1 MIKSLV
7 RSVRYSA
14 DRTTETG
21 RHKGTRRK
29 FFVLLTVL
37 SAFVVPS
44 FAQIEY
50 AKQIAATIMKQ
61 YKDSMVVKKYASH
74 LEQDKLPT
82 GDRPANW
89 NYEIGVVL
97 MGFERLWKMT
107 NDQTYIDYTK
117 HIVDHFI
124 TAEGKIRTYV
134 MDEYNSDNI
143 PPGRQLLRLHA
154 LYKEEKYKTA
164 AQTLRDQIS
173 IQPRNKVGGFW
184 HKLKYPSQMWLDGLY
199 MIEPF
204 YAEYAVVNK
213 QQQDFNDIIN
223 QFVWM
228 EKYARDTKTGLL
240 YHGWDE
246 SKLQGWA
253 NKQTGTSPEFWSRS
267 MGWYM
272 MALVDVLDFIPATHP
287 RRKELI
293 AILNRLSTAIVKFQ
307 DAKSGVWWQVTDKA
321 NKEKNYLESSGTAM
335 FVFAL
340 AKGIRMHYLPA
351 TFNAPLQKAYKGMI
365 NQFVTTDANGQY
377 HFIQAVAGAG
387 LGGIPYRD
395 GTYEYYVN
403 EPRRD
408 DDLKAIGPFIQACIE
423 MELMKKKK

>member
-1 MIKSLV
+1 MKRIL
-7 RSVRYSA
+7 
-14 DRTTETG
+14 
-21 RHKGTRRK
+21 
-29 FFVLLTVL
+29 VLLLLIV
-37 SAFVVPS
+37 AFNAN
-44 FAQIEY
+44 AQIEY
-50 AKQIAATIMKQ
+50 AKQMANTIMKQ

-74 LEQDKLPT
+74 LEQDKLPE
-82 GDRPANW
+82 GNRPANW

-97 MGFERLWKMT
+97 MGFERLHQLTK
-107 NDQTYIDYTK
+107 DQTYIDYTK
-117 HIVDHFI
+117 HIIDHFI
-124 TAEGKIRTYV
+124 TADGGIRTYV
-134 MDEYNSDNI
+134 VDEYNSDNI
-143 PPGRQLLRLHA
+143 PPGRQLLRLYD
-154 LYKEEKYKTA
+154 LYKEQKYITA
-164 AQTLRDQIS
+164 ATTLRNQIS
-173 IQPRNKVGGFW
+173 IQPRNKAGGFW

-204 YAEYAVVNK
+204 YAAYAVVKN
-213 QQQDFNDIIN
+213 QPADFNDIIN
-223 QFVWM
+223 QFVIM
-228 EKYARDTKTGLL
+228 EKYGRDAKTGLL

-253 NKQTGTSPEFWSRS
+253 NKQTGVSPEFWSRS

-272 MALVDVLDFIPATHP
+272 MALVDVLDFIPKNHP

-293 AILNRLSTAIVKFQ
+293 EILNRTSTAIVKFQ

-340 AKGIRMHYLPA
+340 AKGIRLHYLPA
-351 TFNAPLQKAYKGMI
+351 TFNAALQKAYNGMI
-365 NQFVTTDANGQY
+365 KQFVTTDANGQY

-423 MELMKKKK
+423 MELLKKKN

>member
-1 MIKSLV
+1 MKRIL
-7 RSVRYSA
+7 
-14 DRTTETG
+14 
-21 RHKGTRRK
+21 
-29 FFVLLTVL
+29 VLLLLIV
-37 SAFVVPS
+37 AFNAN
-44 FAQIEY
+44 AQIEY
-50 AKQIAATIMKQ
+50 AKQMAATIMKQ

-74 LEQDKLPT
+74 LEQDKLPE
-82 GDRPANW
+82 GNRPANW

-97 MGFERLWKMT
+97 MGFERLHQLTK
-107 NDQTYIDYTK
+107 DQTYIDYTK
-117 HIVDHFI
+117 HIIDHFI
-124 TAEGKIRTYV
+124 TADGSIRTYV

-143 PPGRQLLRLHA
+143 PPGRQLLRLYD
-154 LYKEEKYKTA
+154 LYKEQKYITA
-164 AQTLRDQIS
+164 ATTLRNQIS
-173 IQPRNKVGGFW
+173 IQPRNKAGGFW

-204 YAEYAVVNK
+204 YAAYAVVKN
-213 QQQDFNDIIN
+213 QPADFNDIIN
-223 QFVWM
+223 QFVIM
-228 EKYARDTKTGLL
+228 EKYGRDAKTGLL

-246 SKLQGWA
+246 SKLQDWA
-253 NKQTGTSPEFWSRS
+253 NKQTGVSPEFWSRS
-267 MGWYM
+267 IGWYM
-272 MALVDVLDFIPATHP
+272 MALVDVLDFIPKDHP

-293 AILNRLSTAIVKFQ
+293 AILNRTSTAIVKFQ

-340 AKGIRMHYLPA
+340 AKGIRLHYLPA
-351 TFNAPLQKAYKGMI
+351 TFNAALQKAYKGMI
-365 NQFVTTDANGQY
+365 KQFVTTDASGQY

-387 LGGIPYRD
+387 LGGTPYRD

-423 MELMKKKK
+423 MELLKKKN